1 MITIRWCAGFLF
13 FLALIPA
20 FLGVRDWFLA
30 AFMFAAFVVAFTPWH
45 RLVADLPAGDPEEL
59 SRLDRLDGV
68 FIHDHRCISLTGP
81 EWADV
86 CDCRTLRLID
96 EHQRQEGS

>member
-1 MITIRWCAGFLF
+1 MITVRWCAGALF

-20 FLGVRDWFLA
+20 FFGVRDWFLA
-30 AFMFAAFVVAFTPWH
+30 AFMFVMFVVSFTPWQ
-45 RLVADLPAGDPEEL
+45 RLVADLLAGHPEEL

-96 EHQRQEGS
+96 EHQRLADS